1 MSDDF
6 LSLAEEFFAQDA
18 PYDEG
23 TLGAVVEQQRDI
35 WESIPDAAVT
45 TFHGAPSFASPH
57 YICPW
62 FQYFEQQPGDTSI
75 KLHVYSKNGTD
86 AGDGEVEATAGAGF
100 ASCLSDGNSDTQTL
114 LNTSWDITTFT
125 VSLQSVE
132 APTPNMAQFWIKSAT
147 PRDPSTRL
155 ANPAS
160 YVPVGANVSEERT
173 WVNDANAIFEGMSAG
188 LENPKY
194 WELVRTTEYSTTFD
208 PADTFR
214 VIGFEARYY
223 EEIGERAG
231 WVINPPLPQ
240 WKDGDDF
247 PGFVLYPVDWV
258 NIKAIG
264 FEIVRDTV
272 DDATSSLHT
281 ARPSRCAAGKPVSS
295 VPPNIMATAIDNLT
309 ARRKHITMDVTTPE
323 WGRLGYYDRG
333 GGTEAFETIYSNWP
347 SAGVFAQP
355 RKGIGVVGTYNF
367 EYYVPIAPFLLNSR
381 LRVMMG
387 IAGFYTTPSLPWMTR
402 SLGGQRRPVDIE
414 IELMEWADDA
424 TAPVS
429 LSPAVLY
436 TDKFDVP
443 SFGGSWDEK
452 FGYIQDLSPGEF
464 GMVWD
469 PNSVKWVHVTLTDID
484 ADWEALTGEQ
494 HRPYILRIKL
504 IPATIRDSGAG
515 LADSRAAYRIINS
528 TVISER

>member
-62 FQYFEQQPGDTSI
+62 FRYFEQQPGDTAI

-86 AGDGEVEATAGAGF
+86 AGDGEVEATAGTGF
-100 ASCLSDGNSDTQTL
+100 ASCLSDESSDTQAL

-125 VSLQSVE
+125 VPLQRVE

-173 WVNDANAIFEGMSAG
+173 WVNDANAIFEGMAPG
-188 LENPKY
+188 LEKPQY
-194 WELVRTTEYSTTFD
+194 WELVRTAEYITPFT
-208 PADTFR
+208 PVDTFR

-309 ARRKHITMDVTTPE
+309 ARRKHITMDVPTPD
-323 WGRLGYYDRG
+323 WNQLGYYDRG
-333 GGTEAFETIYSNWP
+333 AETETYETIYNNWP
-347 SAGVFAQP
+347 SAGVYSPWTQWDS
-355 RKGIGVVGTYNF
+355 GSYNF

-381 LRVMMG
+381 LRVVMAL
-387 IAGFYTTPSLPWMTR
+387 AGFYPTPNTQ
-402 SLGGQRRPVDIE
+402 GGVDIE
-414 IELMEWADDA
+414 IELMEWADGA
-424 TAPVS
+424 IAPVS
-429 LSPAVLY
+429 LSPAVSY
-436 TDKFDVP
+436 TDNFDVP
-443 SFGGSWDEK
+443 SFGGSWDET
-452 FGYIQDLSPGEF
+452 FGYIQDLAPGEF

-484 ADWEALTGEQ
+484 ADWEALAGEQ

-504 IPATIRDSGAG
+504 IPETFNNVI
-515 LADSRAAYRIINS
+515 ADYRIINS

>member
-62 FQYFEQQPGDTSI
+62 FRYFEQQPGDTAI
-75 KLHVYSKNGTD
+75 KLHVYSKNDTD
-86 AGDGEVEATAGAGF
+86 AGDGEVEATAGVGF

-114 LNTSWDITTFT
+114 VNTSWDITTFT
-125 VSLQSVE
+125 VLLQRVE

-160 YVPVGANVSEERT
+160 YVPTGANISEERT
-173 WVNDANAIFEGMSAG
+173 WINDANAIFEGMSAG
-188 LENPKY
+188 LENPQY

-231 WVINPPLPQ
+231 WVIDPPLPQ

-281 ARPSRCAAGKPVSS
+281 ARPSSCAAGKPVSS

-309 ARRKHITMDVTTPE
+309 ARRKHITMDVPTPD
-323 WGRLGYYDRG
+323 WNQKGYYDRG
-333 GGTEAFETIYSNWP
+333 AGTETYETIYANWP
-347 SAGVFAQP
+347 SAGAYSPWTQWDSGF
-355 RKGIGVVGTYNF
+355 YNF

-381 LRVMMG
+381 LRVVMA
-387 IAGFYTTPSLPWMTR
+387 IAGFYPTPNTQS
-402 SLGGQRRPVDIE
+402 GVDIE
-414 IELMEWADDA
+414 IELMEWADAANATA

-429 LSPAVLY
+429 LSPAVSY
-436 TDKFDVP
+436 TDKFNVP
-443 SFGGSWDEK
+443 PFGGSWDEK
-452 FGYIQDLSPGEF
+452 FGYIQDLVPGEF

-484 ADWEALTGEQ
+484 ADWEALAGEQ

-504 IPATIRDSGAG
+504 IPETLNNAS
-515 LADSRAAYRIINS
+515 AAYRIINS